1 MASWILIRAV
11 RSAYWT
17 KDLYRR
23 LSTTS
28 INCLES
34 PFVDQMRNSSSIC
47 CGGLLALAILIFIGA
62 CAAYGPYH
70 ANTSSEPLNSVR
82 GPGDGRYKF
91 AFIEF
96 GDQGSALDTSQR
108 ATALNVIRQA
118 QRPLLFVYIHG
129 WMNNAN
135 SGDVCRFEHFIDMI
149 SRLPEVTQEKIN
161 VIGVYIG
168 WRGKDLTFPGLN
180 LLTFWNR
187 KSTGNELAAQNSCLA
202 TINELALAARAPG
215 KQVHHCVLMG
225 HSFGGLVLSST
236 ISHSI
241 LDASST
247 GARNASPWDM
257 AVAFN
262 PADNAIGTR
271 QLLSELD
278 YLYKYDSDRG
288 AYVGRTPGAEKGAY
302 VNENRPFLVVLQSE
316 NDQATGTFFP
326 IGQTLAN
333 TVNLHYHWDKV
344 PLPGANGQKISE
356 GELQTHPP
364 GSA

>member
-1 MASWILIRAV
+1 MRAAD
-11 RSAYWT
+11 SIW
-17 KDLYRR
+17 YR
-23 LSTTS
+23 
-28 INCLES
+28 
-34 PFVDQMRNSSSIC
+34 
-47 CGGLLALAILIFIGA
+47 GLLAPALATLLGS

-70 ANTSSEPLNSVR
+70 ANTSSEPLNSIR
-82 GPGDGRYKF
+82 GPSDGRYKF

-96 GDQGSALDTSQR
+96 GDQVSALHMSQQ
-108 ATALNVIRQA
+108 TAAINVIRQA

-149 SRLPEVTQEKIN
+149 SRLPEVTQAKIN

-187 KSTGNELAAQNSCLA
+187 KSTGNAVAAQNSCLA
-202 TINELALAARAPG
+202 TIDELALAARAPG
-215 KQVHHCVLMG
+215 KEVHHCVLMG

-278 YLYKYDSDRG
+278 YLYKYDSDRD
-288 AYVGRTPGAEKGAY
+288 AYIGRTPGAEEGA
-302 VNENRPFLVVLQSE
+302 VVKANRPFLVVLQSE
-316 NDQATGTFFP
+316 NDQATGAFFP
-326 IGQTLAN
+326 IGTSVGN
-333 TVNLHYHWDKV
+333 IVNFHYHWDKV
-344 PLPGANGQKISE
+344 PVPGGNGQKISE
-356 GELQTHPP
+356 NEFQTHTP
-364 GSA
+364 GNDKYLVNFHVVPLGGAIQPSGLKTYQN